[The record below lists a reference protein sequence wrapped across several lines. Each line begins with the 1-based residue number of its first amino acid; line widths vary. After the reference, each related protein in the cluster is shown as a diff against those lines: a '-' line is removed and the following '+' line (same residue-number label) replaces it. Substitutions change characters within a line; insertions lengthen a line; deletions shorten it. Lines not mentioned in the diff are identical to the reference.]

1 LKSDLFFN
9 EHHFKNVF
17 EDEENDYYLEIAEI
31 ENMNET
37 ESDECEQ
44 QEEDE
49 GD

>member
-1 LKSDLFFN
+1 
-9 EHHFKNVF
+9 VF

-37 ESDECEQ
+37 ESDECLQ